1 MKSNLI
7 IIMLYCIVNKY
18 VYNIFILKKKNE
30 IKNENPCPK
39 DQKKKKKYKRH
50 ILQQYTS
57 AVYVGC
63 NKLAYS

>member
-1 MKSNLI
+1 MI
-7 IIMLYCIVNKY
+7 E
-18 VYNIFILKKKNE
+18 KKKTIN
-30 IKNENPCPK
+30 KPKLNPCPK
-39 DQKKKKKYKRH
+39 DQKKKKNYKRH

>member
-1 MKSNLI
+1 MCILYIYMIHNFFSKKS
-7 IIMLYCIVNKY
+7 KSKSK
-18 VYNIFILKKKNE
+18 LKFMSKR
-30 IKNENPCPK
+30 P
-39 DQKKKKKYKRH
+39 KKKKKNYKRH